1 MKNKIV
7 ICLVLS
13 VLLAGISVSC
23 ERDPQFVKGE
33 YTYENNR
40 LNYINGLL
48 IQWGRE
54 DLSDDVKDAVREIV
68 TSMIRVDGGTFTM
81 GANNGLSSD
90 ENPAHNVF
98 LFDYYMAE
106 VTVTQ
111 KQWTAIM
118 GENSLWNESYGK
130 GDDYPANFISYQQA
144 QQFIDLLSQYS
155 GLKFRMPTEAEWEY
169 AACGGKHSYDYTYSG
184 SNDADQVAWHRDNAS
199 GTMHP
204 SAKLKANSLGMF
216 DMSGNVWEWCS
227 DWYGSYTG
235 EYANNPTGPAS
246 GTKRVVRG
254 GSFTYEAKYC
264 RCKARNCLPEAN
276 QSLAVGLRL
285 VISAK

>member
-118 GENSLWNESYGK
+118 GENPLWNESYGK

-144 QQFIDLLSQYS
+144 QQFIGLLSQYS

-169 AACGGKHSYDYTYSG
+169 AACGGKQSDGFTYSG
-184 SNDADQVAWHRDNAS
+184 SDNADWVAWHRGNAN

-204 SAKLKANSLGMF
+204 SAKLEANSLGMF
-216 DMSGNVWEWCS
+216 DMSGNVWEWCQDMHES
-227 DWYGSYTG
+227 VGSC
-235 EYANNPTGPAS
+235 
-246 GTKRVVRG
+246 RG
-254 GSFTYEAKYC
+254 GSWIHN
-264 RCKARNCLPEAN
+264 ARNCDPSLPNETPQTFSIN
-276 QSLAVGLRL
+276 SLGLRL
-285 VISAK
+285 AL